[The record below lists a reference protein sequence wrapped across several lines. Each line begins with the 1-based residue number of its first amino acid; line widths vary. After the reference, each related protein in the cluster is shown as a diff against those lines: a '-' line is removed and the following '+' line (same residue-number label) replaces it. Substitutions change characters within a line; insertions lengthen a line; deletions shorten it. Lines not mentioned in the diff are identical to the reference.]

1 MTPSESWKPTYSS
14 WSEVQTL
21 LEDAWELEGTDGPR
35 FAKILIGKPTPF
47 RDPRS
52 GKELHACAFFV
63 EGATKHIV
71 TAVGGGPLNA
81 LISACIAIRRIFAYP
96 DGGL

>member
-1 MTPSESWKPTYSS
+1 MGQGSRRYSP
-14 WSEVQTL
+14 VNR
-21 LEDAWELEGTDGPR
+21 PR
-35 FAKILIGKPTPF
+35 S

-81 LISACIAIRRIFAYP
+81 LIRRASPYGEFSRIQMAASEHSP
-96 DGGL
+96 E